1 MDKNELRNI
10 INEVIK
16 VSKEEE
22 LPVSK
27 LETALINVLKK
38 KLNRELTVDEM
49 NYIKESIKDE
59 TLAEEIEKNCSVIE
73 LESIFGKI
81 SETKEMSEII
91 NSKEA
96 QSLLNL

>member
-49 NYIKESIKDE
+49 NYTKESIKDE